1 MAYANSP
8 FWDAVTLL
16 EKTLEDLEK
25 LHAGRSS
32 PSITHAFLNGR
43 LDKERLVKIDV
54 MITGIQAG
62 LEKLRPSGVNITD
75 KNTQ

>member
-25 LHAGRSS
+25 LHTGRSS

-43 LDKERLVKIDV
+43 LDKERLVKIDA
-54 MITGIQAG
+54 MITGIRIG
-62 LEKLRPSGVNITD
+62 LEKLRPSCVKITD
-75 KNTQ
+75 KNIQ

>member
-25 LHAGRSS
+25 LQAGWKTY
-32 PSITHAFLNGR
+32 PQGLAP
-43 LDKERLVKIDV
+43 KERLAKINT
-54 MITGIQAG
+54 MIISIRTG
-62 LEKLRPSGVNITD
+62 LEKLRPSCTKTTHKNI
-75 KNTQ
+75 

>member
-25 LHAGRSS
+25 LQAGWKAY
-32 PSITHAFLNGR
+32 PQGLAP
-43 LDKERLVKIDV
+43 KERLAKINT
-54 MITGIQAG
+54 MIISIRSG
-62 LEKLRPSGVNITD
+62 LQKLRPTRTTSVD
-75 KNTQ
+75 KNIQ

>member
-25 LHAGRSS
+25 LQAGWKAY
-32 PSITHAFLNGR
+32 PQGLAP
-43 LDKERLVKIDV
+43 KERLAKINT
-54 MITGIQAG
+54 MIISIRSG
-62 LEKLRPSGVNITD
+62 LEKLRPSCTKTTYKNI
-75 KNTQ
+75 Q